1 MPKTN
6 LRQLIVIDALPSKVW
21 KVLTGPDYISQY
33 LFEGE
38 VQCNWTEGSSL
49 MLLSQNNNQPE
60 TIHKG
65 RVLQAVPGVVLKYKL
80 KEENADSF
88 VNTTYELIPAEDGV
102 ELKLYCEGFEDSDEE
117 YLIRQQQIKL
127 LLQKIKWL
135 AEYS

>member
-6 LRQLIVIDALPSKVW
+6 LRQQIIIDALPSKVW
-21 KVLTGPDYISQY
+21 KVLTTPDYISQY

-49 MLLSQNNNQPE
+49 MLVTQNNNQTE

-65 RVLQAVPGVVLKYKL
+65 NILQAVPGVVLKYKL
-80 KEENADSF
+80 KEEHSSSF

-102 ELKLYCEGFEDSDEE
+102 ELKLYTEGFEDSDEE
-117 YLIRQQQIKL
+117 YLIRMQQMKL